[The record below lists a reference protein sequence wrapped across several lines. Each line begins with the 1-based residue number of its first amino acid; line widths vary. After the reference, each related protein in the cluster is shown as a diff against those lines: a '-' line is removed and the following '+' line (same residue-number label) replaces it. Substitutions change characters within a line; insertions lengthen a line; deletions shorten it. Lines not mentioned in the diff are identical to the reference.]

1 MPADQNPNHAAPVP
15 QEELRAAVA
24 ARGELGRELEPDVID
39 AFIDRVGAAID
50 ARVDARL
57 AQGGAAT
64 PRDVQSR
71 GRNFTA
77 RIAVSLAIGLPLT
90 AIAGAIGGD
99 YGDGAGA
106 VLGMLAALGTI
117 LGLNAY
123 YTEVEKDLE
132 KERLRRR

>member
-1 MPADQNPNHAAPVP
+1 MPADQNHAAPVSR
-15 QEELRAAVA
+15 EELRAAVA

-57 AQGGAAT
+57 AQHGDTA
-64 PRDVQSR
+64 PRSAQSR
-71 GRNFTA
+71 VGSFTA
-77 RIAVSLAIGLPLT
+77 RIGVSLVIGLPLT
-90 AIAGAIGGD
+90 AIAGGIGGA

-106 VLGMLAALGTI
+106 VAGMLTALVTVF
-117 LGLNAY
+117 GLNAY